1 MLNGAQKPL
10 NKPILIANL
19 QTLYYYLAVYKMSL
33 QNLESWKKLSAHYDE
48 MKSVHM
54 RQLFE
59 QDPTRFEKFNLK
71 YNDFLVDFS
80 KNIITEKTV
89 ELLLS
94 LVNEVD
100 LKSWIEKMFTG
111 SKINITEDRAVLHVA
126 LRNRSNTP
134 IYVDG
139 KDVMPEVNA
148 VLDKIKKFTETVR
161 SGEWKGYTGKSI
173 TDVVNIGIGGSDLGP
188 VMVCTA
194 LQPYASQKLKAH
206 FVSNIGMCQLI
217 SKFSPH

>member
-1 MLNGAQKPL
+1 
-10 NKPILIANL
+10 
-19 QTLYYYLAVYKMSL
+19 MSL
-33 QNLESWKKLSAHYDE
+33 QNLESWKKLAAHYE
-48 MKSVHM
+48 EVKGVQM

-59 QDPTRFEKFNLK
+59 QDPSRFEKFNLQFK
-71 YNDFLVDFS
+71 DFMVDFS
-80 KNIITEKTV
+80 KNIVTEKTL
-89 ELLLS
+89 ELLLG
-94 LVNEVD
+94 LVAEVD

-134 IYVDG
+134 IVVDG

-148 VLDKIKKFTETVR
+148 VLQKIKTFTETVR
-161 SGEWKGYTGKSI
+161 SGQWKGYTGKSI
-173 TDVVNIGIGGSDLGP
+173 TDIVNIGIGGSDLGP

-206 FVSNIGMCQLI
+206 FVSNIGN
-217 SKFSPH
+217 SKFRFLI